1 MISIVMGSQS
11 DWNTLSHSENILK
24 ELDISYE
31 KNCFSSYRTPERLY
45 NYAKKLEETEIEVVI
60 AGAGGAAHLPGMI
73 ASLTSITV
81 LESQLKLKH

>member
-31 KNCFSSYRTPERLY
+31 K
-45 NYAKKLEETEIEVVI
+45 KLFQLIE
-60 AGAGGAAHLPGMI
+60 LPKD
-73 ASLTSITV
+73 SIIM
-81 LESQLKLKH
+81 QRNWRRLKLKLS